1 MSTFLDYYKVT
12 KITQTNSKN
21 THYFTYKYDK
31 NGNIIEET
39 EVLDDHK
46 TVYTYKYDTDGH
58 IIEKIYDKT
67 AKYSVY
73 ETTTYD
79 YSDPTYG
86 YYTTSKKGSLT
97 EETGSINYSWV
108 WLFKDTPE
116 AEE

>member
-1 MSTFLDYYKVT
+1 MI
-12 KITQTNSKN
+12 KITRTDVIN
-21 THYFTYKYDK
+21 TYYFTYKYDK

-39 EVLDDHK
+39 EVLDDDK
-46 TVYTYKYDTDGH
+46 TVYTYLYDTDGH
-58 IIEKIYDKT
+58 IIEKIYNKT
-67 AKYSVY
+67 DGNSSVVHT
-73 ETTTYD
+73 TTTYK
-79 YSDPTYG
+79 YSSPTYG